1 MALTAITSGELAQ
14 TLNTQTTENSKK
26 NTRKG
31 ESTTSESAVR
41 KRTDVVELKKEVTLA
56 NKSAQKSV
64 VSGGAEQLLGKIDL
78 SA

>member
-14 TLNTQTTENSKK
+14 TLNTKTTDNSKK

-31 ESTTSESAVR
+31 ESTTEPAVR
-41 KRTDVVELKKEVTLA
+41 KRTDVVELKKEITLA